1 MKKSIPII
9 FGLLMAVSSPAFS
22 EGDIDCEFIKERATM
37 GVNVYQD
44 LTTLITDPE
53 TKDEDGN
60 SITELRDGILS
71 DINTLSIAYIAFCK

>member
-9 FGLLMAVSSPAFS
+9 FGLLIAVSSPAFS
-22 EGDIDCEFIKERATM
+22 EGYIDCGFIKERATL

-53 TKDEDGN
+53 TKDEEGN
-60 SITELRDGILS
+60 SLTELRDGILS